1 MNKDNKRRA
10 WAHLCRLMNIDMGC
24 KVYRNQLLPPF
35 PLATDI
41 SAYSLRHTFCTN
53 LQKRGV
59 DIRTAQY
66 LMGHADIQMTA
77 NIYTHVDF
85 EIINQ
90 AAALM

>member
-1 MNKDNKRRA
+1 MPKSRRLI
-10 WAHLCRLMNIDMGC
+10 WIIFVGHSH
-24 KVYRNQLLPPF
+24 K
-35 PLATDI
+35 
-41 SAYSLRHTFCTN
+41 
-53 LQKRGV
+53 KRGV